1 MQISAKPGRKIQ
13 VVDSALEAVQK
24 ADAIV
29 ICTEWDEFK
38 HLNYQDLYSIMEK
51 PAFIFDGRKILDHDQ
66 LIDIGFHVETIGKQL
81 KQKMMCNGN

>member
-1 MQISAKPGRKIQ
+1 MVS
-13 VVDSALEAVQK
+13 SALEAVQK

>member
-13 VVDSALEAVQK
+13 VVSSALEAVQK